1 MYGIVESL
9 SGILYRRTY
18 TCADMSHVR
27 HVHHVLLNNYFHV
40 WSCTSKSSCSSR
52 VLRVPVL
59 PRICIIWLP
68 ISPYAEYSL
77 FAVVVRQ
84 AGLCVCVVTN
94 GGKFFHDYSA
104 PDAIRGKLLKYI
116 FTLWSTRSG
125 IKLELL
131 DLSGDVLATYNT
143 LQCGDM
149 CPVTR

>member
-1 MYGIVESL
+1 M
-9 SGILYRRTY
+9 
-18 TCADMSHVR
+18 
-27 HVHHVLLNNYFHV
+27 
-40 WSCTSKSSCSSR
+40 
-52 VLRVPVL
+52 
-59 PRICIIWLP
+59 P